1 MVAELVTMG
10 FQNLKSFLVALGP
23 ENPILRTTLRAH
35 GRLHG
40 FTLHFSKSTVSIQKQ
55 NREMI
60 LSSTQYVQI
69 PIMMECY
76 ELFFD
81 TIEPVSSD
89 GRQILDF
96 SKPALHKYKRNGL
109 SFHFPSVPED
119 DVMNAYTHCY
129 TPKPGD
135 IVWDAG
141 AHAGA
146 TTCFLSQMVGD
157 KGTVYAFEP
166 DEISQQYLA
175 RNLEMHRAANVIVV
189 PCALNSST
197 GSVAFQADGTMA
209 AGIREYLVYSG
220 EGQAK
225 IVATLSFAD
234 ACKKLEKVPTY
245 VKMDIEG
252 AEVAV
257 IDGARDFL
265 KENPIYFA
273 IESYHRVGGEYTY
286 KALERIFRSID
297 YEVESSDKFGQMF
310 TWARP
315 K

>member
-1 MVAELVTMG
+1 MG
-10 FQNLKSFLVALGP
+10 LQSLKSLLVALGP
-23 ENPILRTTLRAH
+23 ENPVLRAALRAH
-35 GRLHG
+35 ARLHG
-40 FTLHFSKSTVSIQKQ
+40 FALYFSKSTISIEKQ
-55 NREMI
+55 DRAMI

-81 TIEPVSSD
+81 TIEPTSSD

-96 SKPALHKYKRNGL
+96 SQPAVHTYKRNGL
-109 SFHFPSVPED
+109 SFHFPSIPED
-119 DVMNAYTHCY
+119 DVMNAYTHWY

-135 IVWDAG
+135 VVWDAG

-146 TTCFLSQMVGD
+146 STYLLSQMVGD
-157 KGTVYAFEP
+157 QGTVYAFEP
-166 DEISQQYLA
+166 DETSLQYLA
-175 RNLEMHRAANVIVV
+175 RNLEMHRATNVVVV
-189 PCALNSST
+189 PSALNSST

-220 EGQAK
+220 PEQTK
-225 IVATLSFAD
+225 MVPTLSFTD
-234 ACKKLEKVPTY
+234 ACKKLGQVPVY

-257 IDGARDFL
+257 IDSSRDFL
-265 KENPIYFA
+265 KEHPINFA
-273 IESYHRVGGEYTY
+273 IESNHRVGGDYTY
-286 KALERIFRSID
+286 KALDRIFFSIG
-297 YEVESSDKFGQMF
+297 YQVESSDKFSQMF